1 MMEGRTRSGKV
12 RAAERLLEALGYRR
26 TEEF

>member
-1 MMEGRTRSGKV
+1 LMEGRTRPGK
-12 RAAERLLEALGYRR
+12 RRSAERLLEALGYRR